1 MEVAM
6 RYKLFTLLYTA
17 YIHHS
22 VVLSQYSHC
31 LLFLM
36 FWSKKASMP
45 IHMTRLYVD
54 IYRYRFMG
62 F

>member
-1 MEVAM
+1 MEVLL

-36 FWSKKASMP
+36 FWSKKASKYAYTYDMA
-45 IHMTRLYVD
+45 IC
-54 IYRYRFMG
+54 RYI
-62 F
+62 